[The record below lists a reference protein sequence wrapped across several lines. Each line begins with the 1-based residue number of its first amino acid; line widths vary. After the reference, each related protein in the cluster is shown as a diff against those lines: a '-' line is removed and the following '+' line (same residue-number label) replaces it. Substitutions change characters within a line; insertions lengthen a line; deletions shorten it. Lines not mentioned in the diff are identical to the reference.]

1 MDLLQKVP
9 ESEVKARV
17 KRFQQKLAQIGVDG
31 ALITQNID
39 LYYLIGTMQNGVL
52 YVPQTG
58 EPLFYAKKSVTRARQ
73 EASVTVEEMGRMSE
87 LGEKI
92 KAKFGVPK
100 KLGLEMD
107 VLPYG
112 LATRYLRLF
121 PEAEVV
127 DVAFP
132 LRFVRAVKSEYEL
145 NHLREAAKHLN
156 EIIAS
161 LPEYIAVGVSELELS
176 AKIEYVLRQKGN
188 IGIYRMRAYNQEL
201 CLGMVASGAA
211 AATPTYFDGPAGG
224 LGLTTAS
231 PQSASRKTFQ
241 PGEPILVDIST
252 VVEGYIIDQTRMA
265 VIGEL
270 DSDLERAYHVAVEI
284 IREVEKLGRPGAS
297 WQSLYLRALEMAES
311 AGLKEHFM
319 GYGKDQV
326 KFLGHGVGLELDELP
341 VLAKG
346 FDQPLETGMVIA
358 IEPKFT
364 FPGRGVIGI
373 ENTYLVTEEGLKALT
388 IASEEIVRV
397 PLK

>member
-1 MDLLQKVP
+1 
-9 ESEVKARV
+9 
-17 KRFQQKLAQIGVDG
+17 
-31 ALITQNID
+31 
-39 LYYLIGTMQNGVL
+39 
-52 YVPQTG
+52 
-58 EPLFYAKKSVTRARQ
+58 
-73 EASVTVEEMGRMSE
+73 
-87 LGEKI
+87 
-92 KAKFGVPK
+92 
-100 KLGLEMD
+100 
-107 VLPYG
+107 
-112 LATRYLRLF
+112 
-121 PEAEVV
+121 
-127 DVAFP
+127 
-132 LRFVRAVKSEYEL
+132 
-145 NHLREAAKHLN
+145 
-156 EIIAS
+156 
-161 LPEYIAVGVSELELS
+161 
-176 AKIEYVLRQKGN
+176 
-188 IGIYRMRAYNQEL
+188 
-201 CLGMVASGAA
+201 
-211 AATPTYFDGPAGG
+211 
-224 LGLTTAS
+224 
-231 PQSASRKTFQ
+231 
-241 PGEPILVDIST
+241 VDIST

>member
-1 MDLLQKVP
+1 
-9 ESEVKARV
+9 
-17 KRFQQKLAQIGVDG
+17 
-31 ALITQNID
+31 
-39 LYYLIGTMQNGVL
+39 L

-241 PGEPILVDIST
+241 PREPILVDIST